1 MDLSK
6 LSAADK
12 RILYAAIGVVIGGI
26 IGIVDAWGI
35 FAILGLLG
43 GLAAAFVVLQPQV
56 APTMK
61 LPMAKAQLLLGS
73 GVVAAG
79 GFGLAILTYLAYA
92 LSITRI
98 YSILFDLG
106 FVAALALLWFTWTD
120 YKATMPAASASSAT
134 TAAAAAPTPP
144 PPAPPAA

>member
-26 IGIVDAWGI
+26 IGIIDVWGP
-35 FAILGLLG
+35 FAIIGMLA
-43 GLAAAFVVLQPQV
+43 GLAAAYIVLQPQL
-56 APTMK
+56 APQMK
-61 LPMAKAQLLLGS
+61 MPMPKAQLLLGC

-79 GFGLAILTYLAYA
+79 GFGLAILTYFGFAI
-92 LSITRI
+92 SITRI

-106 FVAALALLWFTWTD
+106 FVAALALLWFTWNE
-120 YKATMPAASASSAT
+120 YKTTMPAAP
-134 TAAAAAPTPP
+134 AAATPPP
-144 PPAPPAA
+144 PPAPPAS

>member
-12 RILYAAIGVVIGGI
+12 RILYAAVGVVIGGI

-35 FAILGLLG
+35 FATIGLLAG
-43 GLAAAFVVLQPQV
+43 IAAVFVLLQPQL
-56 APTMK
+56 APTMRMSMPK
-61 LPMAKAQLLLGS
+61 STVLFACGAI
-73 GVVAAG
+73 AAV
-79 GFGLAILTYLAYA
+79 GFGLSILTYLRYA
-92 LSITRI
+92 LDITRI

-106 FVAALALLWFTWTD
+106 FVAALLLAWLTWTA
-120 YKATMPAASASSAT
+120 YKATMPAA
-134 TAAAAAPTPP
+134 TAAPAAPPA